1 MKETHSFSFH
11 DYFGRNVIGKPCHVY
26 ELRDW
31 GEVICQL
38 NNEIQN
44 GTENDSAVQHFQEKA
59 ERVMDRI
66 VRQEGTALN

>member
-1 MKETHSFSFH
+1 M
-11 DYFGRNVIGKPCHVY
+11 YANVNRVQYGKNQ
-26 ELRDW
+26 L

-66 VRQEGTALN
+66 VRQEVTALN